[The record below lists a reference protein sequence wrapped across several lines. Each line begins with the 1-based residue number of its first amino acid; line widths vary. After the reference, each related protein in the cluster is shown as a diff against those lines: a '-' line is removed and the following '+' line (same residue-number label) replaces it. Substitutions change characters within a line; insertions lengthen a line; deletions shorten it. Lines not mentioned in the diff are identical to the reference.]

1 MQDTTDLLQIKIDN
15 AKKQLSKETLDA
27 IASVPWQ
34 AEILKMRETKGY
46 TFEQLGDLEIETELA
61 LCGLVSS
68 ESYPKELENRMRLS
82 KIQVNEL
89 LNEMNKQVFSK
100 IKEELIKSTERIPP
114 PLLDKEGAGGGNS
127 KDHHPAFGTPP
138 QKGGEALPD
147 TKEEKKN
154 NTQILKSA
162 GIEIIPEKL
171 ELSPPLLYKEGVG
184 GGNSKENHPA
194 FGTPPYQGGEGAPAI
209 LTQKLSGYVK
219 NEVVKTEHSLNN
231 LTSSAIS
238 TKPAVDPYREIPE

>member
-46 TFEQLGDLEIETELA
+46 TFEQLGDLELETELV

-100 IKEELIKSTERIPP
+100 IKEELIKNT
-114 PLLDKEGAGGGNS
+114 KEGG
-127 KDHHPAFGTPP
+127 
-138 QKGGEALPD
+138 D
-147 TKEEKKN
+147 TNNTEEEKT
-154 NTQILKSA
+154 NTQVLKSA
-162 GIEIIPEKL
+162 GIEIVPEKL
-171 ELSPPLLYKEGVG
+171 ELTT
-184 GGNSKENHPA
+184 PA
-194 FGTPPYQGGEGAPAI
+194 TRSI
-209 LTQKLSGYVK
+209 LTQKLSGTVK
-219 NEVVKTEHSLNN
+219 NEVVRTEHSLENITKSPN
-231 LTSSAIS
+231 INSSEVVKSLKI
-238 TKPAVDPYREIPE
+238 DPYREIPE